1 MTKADKNFI
10 ISVQGMR
17 NNMVDAESQRQA
29 GVGHRLGLGNCRCTN
44 FVHQRNR
51 SLRPC
56 GPALV
61 LFVFSY
67 ILKIGDSI
75 VQSFHGW
82 NMVFAARNEEQN
94 NVDIG

>member
-1 MTKADKNFI
+1 MTKEDKNVI

-51 SLRPC
+51 SLRP
-56 GPALV
+56 ALV

-75 VQSFHGW
+75 VQSLHGW
-82 NMVFAARNEEQN
+82 NMFFTARNEEQN

>member
-1 MTKADKNFI
+1 MQRVRDK
-10 ISVQGMR
+10 
-17 NNMVDAESQRQA
+17 QA
-29 GVGHRLGLGNCRCTN
+29 SGIDSDSATAGALILFTSATGA
-44 FVHQRNR
+44 
-51 SLRPC
+51 C